1 MPVRSRGP
9 EARDRYPVR
18 AGPSAPGPSRPI
30 CPVGCMPYRSRVGAM
45 PRNQGNANAATDVD
59 RHFPL
64 QIIGL

>member
-1 MPVRSRGP
+1 
-9 EARDRYPVR
+9 
-18 AGPSAPGPSRPI
+18 
-30 CPVGCMPYRSRVGAM
+30 MPYRSRVGAM